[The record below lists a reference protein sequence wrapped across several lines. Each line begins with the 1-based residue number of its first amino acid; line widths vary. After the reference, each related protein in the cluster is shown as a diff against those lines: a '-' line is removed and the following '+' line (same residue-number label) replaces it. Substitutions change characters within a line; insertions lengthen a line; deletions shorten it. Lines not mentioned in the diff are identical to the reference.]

1 LKKAI
6 LIVASSSLVL
16 LSGCSLLFA
25 GKPSEVIL
33 ESTEDLPGSE
43 RMPFT
48 LKVGQE
54 INDGKEL
61 HILGSVVANTEWN
74 PAEVVV
80 RLTSLKDGKPVG
92 VVHHTLKKLIEAR
105 VGVGQ
110 MKAEL
115 ISAGDETNFSL
126 SVPSAGMSDYQLVL
140 LWGEEAEQFL
150 ESKPKQK
157 IDKETQA
164 SNGKSAGNGLKLR
177 IHSIEVETLK
187 SECPYPPCEVRF
199 RLKAVLQNQGKSVI
213 TSAKLGVGFIAT
225 ELLGSNMSPDEE
237 EQVDVPNLKLLPG
250 QSRPFRIL
258 LNQEMSEEIA
268 EDVRPVLRIVS
279 FEGE

>member
-1 LKKAI
+1 MKKALFI
-6 LIVASSSLVL
+6 LASSSLFL
-16 LSGCSLLFA
+16 LSGCSILFA

-61 HILGSVVANTEWN
+61 HILGSVVANTEWD
-74 PAEVVV
+74 PTEVVV
-80 RLTSLKDGKPVG
+80 RLTSLKDGNPVG

-110 MKAEL
+110 MKAER

-126 SVPSAGMSDYQLVL
+126 SVPSTGMSDYQLVL

-150 ESKPKQK
+150 DSKPKQK
-157 IDKETQA
+157 LGRTAQA
-164 SNGKSAGNGLKLR
+164 SDGKTAGNGLKLR

-199 RLKAVLQNQGKSVI
+199 RLKAVLQNQGKAAI

-225 ELLGSNMSPDEE
+225 ELLGANMLPDEE

-268 EDVRPVLRIVS
+268 EDVRPLLRIVS